1 MEYRINNNLYQ
12 NLINSVSVQCVY
24 PFFYRTMDTSEAL
37 DLTKEN
43 IQPLKQGRKP
53 AQLGTAL
60 QAQTNIDVYQQLLK
74 QRE

>member
-1 MEYRINNNLYQ
+1 MEYFMNNHLYQ
-12 NLINSVSVQCVY
+12 YLINSVSVQCVC
-24 PFFYRTMDTSEAL
+24 PFYRIMDTSEAL
-37 DLTKEN
+37 DITKEN